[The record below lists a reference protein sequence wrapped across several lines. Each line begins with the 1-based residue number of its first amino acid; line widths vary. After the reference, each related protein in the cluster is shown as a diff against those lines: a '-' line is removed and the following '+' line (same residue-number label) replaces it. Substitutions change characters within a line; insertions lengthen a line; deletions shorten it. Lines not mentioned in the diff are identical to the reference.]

1 MASVWGE
8 LKRRNVVRV
17 AVAYAIAAWLLIEI
31 TATTFPILKLPD
43 WSVTLVTVLVLIG
56 FPLALILA
64 WAFELT
70 PEGIKKEKDVDR
82 SESITHITGRK
93 LDYLIIGV
101 LMVALGFFAYDK
113 FVLVPGRDAVEI
125 EAAVQVAQ
133 EQVAGPVEPQDS
145 IKSIAVLP
153 FVNMSDD
160 PGNEYFSDGISEEL
174 LNLLAQIP
182 ELRVIS
188 RSSAFSFKGKD
199 IAIPT
204 VAEQLNIAYV
214 LEGSVRK
221 VGNRVRITAQLIE
234 ARSDTHLWSESYDR
248 TLDDVFA
255 IQDEIA
261 ANVVEQLKITL
272 LNPVPTSKEVNPE
285 AHRLYLLGQY
295 HLYKW
300 KPADLEKA
308 VRYFQ
313 QAIELDPQYAQ
324 PHVALA
330 IYYGAIGF
338 WGYMPPRF
346 AFEKERA
353 AAARALDIDS
363 NLASAHA
370 EHAQVYFL
378 FDWDWEKAE
387 EKFQRALSLN
397 SNYADAH
404 QFYAWFLVTMGRT
417 EEAHTSIRRALE
429 LDPLAIFAYNTAAD
443 VFYMSRQYDQAI
455 TQLHVALDLS
465 PNDPYVLCRI
475 GWSHLQKGM
484 FTEAIG
490 EMEQAVTL
498 SPDIIEHHWMLGHAY
513 AVAGKTAEARKILD
527 DLHALAEKQYI
538 LPFAFAV
545 MHTGLGENDEA
556 LAWLERAYQD
566 RNAWMVYLQ
575 VAPWLDPLRSD
586 PRFQDLLRRMNFPE

>member
-101 LMVALGFFAYDK
+101 LLVALGFFAYDK

-133 EQVAGPVEPQDS
+133 EQVAGPVDPQDS

-248 TLDDVFA
+248 TLDDIFA

-261 ANVVEQLKITL
+261 TNVVEQLKITL

-285 AHRLYLLGQY
+285 AHRLYLLGHY

-300 KPADLEKA
+300 EPANLEKA
-308 VRYFQ
+308 KRYFQ

-324 PHVALA
+324 PHVGLA
-330 IYYGAIGF
+330 KYYGAIAF
-338 WGYMPPRF
+338 WGYMPPRE
-346 AFEKERA
+346 ASEKQRA
-353 AAARALDIDS
+353 EAALALEIDS

-370 EHAQVYFL
+370 EHAQVYFH

-387 EKFQRALSLN
+387 EKFQQAISLN
-397 SNYADAH
+397 SNYA
-404 QFYAWFLVTMGRT
+404 FTYNIYAWFLVAMGRT

-465 PNDPYVLCRI
+465 PNDPYVLARI

-545 MHTGLGENDEA
+545 MHTGLGEFDEA

-575 VAPWLDPLRSD
+575 VGPWLDPLRSD